1 MHEMAVRGDPMNF
14 DYTSAHARV
23 IDGVRTARYRALNG
37 SAALSTGVPEVC
49 LRDDKGGAH
58 PADVLWVHAPSGRIS
73 PLCKEHMDQWLDNVD
88 EAGDEDPP
96 ALIPIRNRR
105 PA

>member
-1 MHEMAVRGDPMNF
+1 MSF

-23 IDGVRTARYRALNG
+23 FDGVRTARYRALNG
-37 SAALSTGVPEVC
+37 PDGLPTGVTEVC
-49 LRDDKGGAH
+49 VRGTGSGTH

-73 PLCKEHMDQWLDNVD
+73 PLCKEHMDQWLDDND